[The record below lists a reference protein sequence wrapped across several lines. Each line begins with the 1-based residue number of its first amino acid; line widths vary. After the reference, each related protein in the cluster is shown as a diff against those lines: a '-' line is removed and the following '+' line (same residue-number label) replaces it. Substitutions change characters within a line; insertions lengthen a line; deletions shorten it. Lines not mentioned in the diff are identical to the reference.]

1 MSDTT
6 TRVNYSLNNKNGEM
20 IFLCGSAQK
29 DQFTLSKINPYLD
42 TGSSVKQLPI
52 GTWAFKDQRKFIYGY
67 AGGTILG
74 NSRLLVDANYTPG
87 TSTGAD
93 TNGFEGS
100 IYVAGD
106 AAQEYVDIADTTAR
120 AKDYYQGG
128 YLTMFEDSGVKS
140 ATLRIHASDVG
151 TTAYVRLYLDDPIP
165 WAITT
170 STYSSSFRSPY
181 SNLTQPSSTHYEG
194 FVGVAHQ
201 RVTSGYYFWLQTN
214 GPAWLAQYAAASI
227 PGYTSDYL
235 DAYAWYDG
243 TCKVGATAGALTYI
257 GNSFGRRESGYGET
271 FVNMKLG

>member
-1 MSDTT
+1 MATT
-6 TRVNYSLNNKNGEM
+6 KVNYSLRNHNGEM
-20 IFLCGSAQK
+20 IYLGGNVPK

-52 GTWAFKDQRKFIYGY
+52 GTWAFKDARKFYYSY

-93 TNGFEGS
+93 TTGFEG
-100 IYVAGD
+100 YVNAITAVGAED
-106 AAQEYVDIADTTAR
+106 VVIEDTTDR
-120 AKDYYQGG
+120 VVDYYQGG
-128 YLTMFEDSGVKS
+128 YLTLFEASGVKS
-140 ATLRIHASDVG
+140 ATIRINASDVA
-151 TTAYVRLYLDDPIP
+151 TSADVVTLHLDDGIP
-165 WAITT
+165 WALVEHDYC
-170 STYSSSFRSPY
+170 SAFRSPY
-181 SNLTQPSSTHYEG
+181 SNVTQPSSTHYEG
-194 FVGVAHQ
+194 FIGVAHQ
-201 RVTSGYYFWLQTN
+201 RVTSSYYFWLQTN

-243 TCKVGATAGALTYI
+243 TVKVGATAGALTYV

-271 FVNMKLG
+271 FINMKLG